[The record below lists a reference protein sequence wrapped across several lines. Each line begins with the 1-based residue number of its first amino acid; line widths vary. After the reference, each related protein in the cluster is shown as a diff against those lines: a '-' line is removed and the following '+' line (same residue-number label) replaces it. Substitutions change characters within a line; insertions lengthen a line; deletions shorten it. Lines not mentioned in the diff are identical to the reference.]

1 MKRFLSNIPFGKI
14 AFFAILALV
23 FAVNFGVL
31 DLPL

>member
-1 MKRFLSNIPFGKI
+1 MNRLLAKIPFGRI
-14 AFFAILALV
+14 AFFALLALV